1 MPVSILVNNAGI
13 NELADLAEVD
23 TAMTERMLQVNLLS
37 QLQLLQALTPAMKV
51 NRYGRIVNMASIWCE
66 FSKERRLLYSVT
78 KAGVKGLTTAAAVE
92 LAPYNVLVNAVAP
105 GFVGTE
111 MTRQNNSPEQLVQ
124 LAAELPI
131 RRLAEPNEI
140 AEVVYFLASEQNTFI
155 TGQTL
160 FVDGGFSC
168 V

>member
-1 MPVSILVNNAGI
+1 
-13 NELADLAEVD
+13 
-23 TAMTERMLQVNLLS
+23 
-37 QLQLLQALTPAMKV
+37 
-51 NRYGRIVNMASIWCE
+51 
-66 FSKERRLLYSVT
+66 
-78 KAGVKGLTTAAAVE
+78 
-92 LAPYNVLVNAVAP
+92 VAP